1 MSVLEVKNIKKSF
14 GKVEVLRDIS
24 FSLEKGEVL
33 SIIGSSGSGKTTL
46 LRCLNFLEYADE
58 GTITVNGK
66 LLYDGKDGKSKRMK
80 EAEIRTKR
88 LHFGLVFQN
97 FNLFPHFNVLHNL
110 TLAPIKVLGISKKE
124 AEEQAYEQLRK
135 VGLGEKALLFP
146 HELSS
151 GQRQRVA
158 IARCL
163 MMKPRLMLFDE
174 PTSALDPIA
183 EAEVMDVMRKLKK
196 EIPQVIITHKISLV
210 KEIAD
215 KVIFMHEGRICEEGA
230 PADLLYLP
238 KQAATRSF
246 LSYQKN
252 MIYRIEH
259 VQFDRPELN
268 ARIECYCNRFGLGS
282 QAFHFVQL
290 VVEELLNL
298 LPLENGLVLVLSKS
312 DTEVRMSL
320 DVTLPFSETMYLDAM
335 QAKDDLSLSII
346 GGLCEVMLETTNEEG
361 RKLIHL
367 ELNKERLLM
376 N

>member
-1 MSVLEVKNIKKSF
+1 MIEVSHISKFFNGKKVLDDVSLSV
-14 GKVEVLRDIS
+14 GKCETLC
-24 FSLEKGEVL
+24 
-33 SIIGSSGSGKTTL
+33 IIGSIGSGKSTL
-46 LRCLNFLEYADE
+46 LRCIAGLERPE
-58 GTITVNGK
+58 CGTICF
-66 LLYDGKDGKSKRMK
+66 DGRPLICKNAGGYNHIGM
-80 EAEIRTKR
+80 
-88 LHFGLVFQN
+88 VFQN
-97 FNLFPHFNVLHNL
+97 FNLFPHFNVLRNL
-110 TLAPIKVLGISKKE
+110 TLAPIKVLGISRKE
-124 AEEQAYEQLRK
+124 AEEQAYEQLRR

-146 HELSS
+146 HELSA

-196 EIPQVIITHKISLV
+196 EIPQIIITHKISLV

-215 KVIFMHEGRICEEGA
+215 RIIFMHDGRICEEGT
-230 PADLLYLP
+230 PADLLNNP
-238 KQAATRSF
+238 TQAATRSF

-252 MIYRIEH
+252 MIYRVEH
-259 VQFDRPELN
+259 VLFDRPELN

-298 LPLENGLVLVLSKS
+298 LPLEKGLDLVLSKS

-320 DVTLPFSETMYLDAM
+320 DVTLPFSDTMYLDPM
-335 QAKDDLSLSII
+335 QAKDDLSLNII
-346 GGLCEVMLETTNEEG
+346 SGLCEVMLETTNEEG
-361 RKLIHL
+361 CKLIHL
-367 ELNKERLLM
+367 ELNKERLLIS
-376 N
+376 

>member
-1 MSVLEVKNIKKSF
+1 MIEVAHISKSYNGKKVLDDVSF
-14 GKVEVLRDIS
+14 RLGKRETIC
-24 FSLEKGEVL
+24 
-33 SIIGSSGSGKTTL
+33 IIGSMGSGKSTL
-46 LRCLNFLEYADE
+46 LRCIAGLEHPEQGVIHIE
-58 GTITVNGK
+58 GRPLTQKNTGGYNHIG
-66 LLYDGKDGKSKRMK
+66 M
-80 EAEIRTKR
+80 
-88 LHFGLVFQN
+88 VFQN
-97 FNLFPHFNVLHNL
+97 FNLFPHFNVLRNL
-110 TLAPIKVLGISKKE
+110 TLAPIKVLGLSEKE
-124 AEEQAYEQLRK
+124 AEEQAYQQLGK

-146 HELSS
+146 HELSD

-174 PTSALDPIA
+174 PTSALDPVA

-215 KVIFMHEGRICEEGA
+215 RVVFMHNGSVCEEGS
-230 PADLLYLP
+230 PADLLNMP
-238 KQAATRSF
+238 KQEATRSF

-252 MIYRIEH
+252 MIYRIDH

-290 VVEELLNL
+290 AVEELLNL
-298 LPLENGLVLVLSKS
+298 LPLENGLDLVLSKS

-320 DVTLPFSETMYLDAM
+320 DVTLPFSEKMYLDPM
-335 QAKDDLSLSII
+335 QAKDDLSLSIVE
-346 GGLCEVMLETTNEEG
+346 GLCEVIQETVDEDG
-361 RKLIHL
+361 RKHIHL
-367 ELNKERLLM
+367 ELNKDRLLL

>member
-1 MSVLEVKNIKKSF
+1 MIEVAHITKSYNGRKVLDDV
-14 GKVEVLRDIS
+14 S
-24 FSLEKGEVL
+24 FSLGKRETMC
-33 SIIGSSGSGKTTL
+33 IIGSMGSGKSTL
-46 LRCLNFLEYADE
+46 LRCIAGLESPEY
-58 GTITVNGK
+58 GTIC
-66 LLYDGKDGKSKRMK
+66 LDGLPLIHKNTEGYNHM
-80 EAEIRTKR
+80 
-88 LHFGLVFQN
+88 GMVFQN

-110 TLAPIKVLGISKKE
+110 TLAPIKVLGISRRE
-124 AEEQAYEQLRK
+124 AEEQAYEQLRR

-146 HELSS
+146 HELSA

-174 PTSALDPIA
+174 PTSALDPVA
-183 EAEVMDVMRKLKK
+183 EAEVMDVLRKLKK
-196 EIPQVIITHKISLV
+196 EIPQVIITHKMALV

-215 KVIFMHEGRICEEGA
+215 KVIFMYDGRVCEEGT
-230 PADLLYLP
+230 PADLLNNP
-238 KQAATRSF
+238 TQTATRSF

-259 VQFDRPELN
+259 VLFDRPELN

-298 LPLENGLVLVLSKS
+298 LPLEKGLDLVLSKS

-320 DVTLPFSETMYLDAM
+320 DVTLPSSDTMYLNPM
-335 QAKDDLSLSII
+335 QAKDDLSLNII
-346 GGLCEVMLETTNEEG
+346 SGLCEVMLETTNEEG
-361 RKLIHL
+361 YKLIHL
-367 ELNKERLLM
+367 ELNKERLLIS
-376 N
+376 

>member
-1 MSVLEVKNIKKSF
+1 MIEVSHISKFFNGKKVLDDVSLSV
-14 GKVEVLRDIS
+14 GKCETLC
-24 FSLEKGEVL
+24 
-33 SIIGSSGSGKTTL
+33 IIGSIGSGKSTL
-46 LRCLNFLEYADE
+46 LRCIAGLERPE
-58 GTITVNGK
+58 CGTICF
-66 LLYDGKDGKSKRMK
+66 DGRPLMCKNAGGYNHIGM
-80 EAEIRTKR
+80 
-88 LHFGLVFQN
+88 VFQN
-97 FNLFPHFNVLHNL
+97 FNLFPHFNVLRNL
-110 TLAPIKVLGISKKE
+110 TLAPIKVLGMSQKE
-124 AEEQAYEQLRK
+124 AEEQAFQQLKK

-146 HELSS
+146 HELSA

-196 EIPQVIITHKISLV
+196 EIPQIIITHKISLV

-215 KVIFMHEGRICEEGA
+215 RIIFMHDGRICEEGT
-230 PADLLYLP
+230 PADLLNNP
-238 KQAATRSF
+238 TQAATRSF

-252 MIYRIEH
+252 MIYRVEH
-259 VQFDRPELN
+259 VLFDRPELN

-298 LPLENGLVLVLSKS
+298 LPLEEGLDLVLSKS

-320 DVTLPFSETMYLDAM
+320 DVTLPFSETMYLDPM
-335 QAKDDLSLSII
+335 HAKDDLSLNII
-346 GGLCEVMLETTNEEG
+346 SGLCEVMLETTNEVG
-361 RKLIHL
+361 CKLIHL

-376 N
+376 S

>member
-1 MSVLEVKNIKKSF
+1 MIEVKHITKSYKGKKALDDVSLSL
-14 GKVEVLRDIS
+14 GKNETLC
-24 FSLEKGEVL
+24 
-33 SIIGSSGSGKTTL
+33 IIGSMGSGKSTL
-46 LRCLNFLEYADE
+46 LRCMAGLEHPEE
-58 GTITVNGK
+58 GEI
-66 LLYDGKDGKSKRMK
+66 YIDGVPLKQKNEGGYNHIGM
-80 EAEIRTKR
+80 
-88 LHFGLVFQN
+88 VFQS

-110 TLAPIKVLGISKKE
+110 TLAPIKVLGLSKKE
-124 AEEQAYEQLRK
+124 AEEQAYQQLQK

-146 HELSS
+146 HELSA

-174 PTSALDPIA
+174 PTSALDPVA

-215 KVIFMHEGRICEEGA
+215 RVVFMHEGRICEEGS
-230 PADLLYLP
+230 PADLLFVP

-252 MIYRIEH
+252 MIYRIENEK
-259 VQFDRPELN
+259 FDRPELN

-298 LPLENGLVLVLSKS
+298 LPMENGLDLVLSKS

-320 DVTLPFSETMYLDAM
+320 DVTLPFSETMYLDPS
-335 QAKDDLSLSII
+335 QAKDDLSLSLIE
-346 GGLCEVMLETTNEEG
+346 GLCEVMQETTDEED

-367 ELNKERLLM
+367 ELNKDRLLLD
-376 N
+376 

>member
-1 MSVLEVKNIKKSF
+1 MIEVSHISKFFNGKKVLDDVSLSV
-14 GKVEVLRDIS
+14 GKCETLC
-24 FSLEKGEVL
+24 
-33 SIIGSSGSGKTTL
+33 IIGSIGSGKSTL
-46 LRCLNFLEYADE
+46 LRCIAELERPE
-58 GTITVNGK
+58 CGTICF
-66 LLYDGKDGKSKRMK
+66 DGRPLMCKNAGGYNHIGM
-80 EAEIRTKR
+80 
-88 LHFGLVFQN
+88 VFQN
-97 FNLFPHFNVLHNL
+97 FNLFPHFNVLRNL
-110 TLAPIKVLGISKKE
+110 TLAPIKVLGMSQKE
-124 AEEQAYEQLRK
+124 AEEQAFQQLKK

-146 HELSS
+146 HELSA

-196 EIPQVIITHKISLV
+196 EIPQIIITHKISLV

-215 KVIFMHEGRICEEGA
+215 RIIFMHDGRICEEGT
-230 PADLLYLP
+230 PADLLNNP
-238 KQAATRSF
+238 TQAATRSF

-252 MIYRIEH
+252 MIYRVEH
-259 VQFDRPELN
+259 VLFDRPELN

-298 LPLENGLVLVLSKS
+298 LPLEKGLDLVLSKS

-320 DVTLPFSETMYLDAM
+320 DVTLPFSDTMYLDPM
-335 QAKDDLSLSII
+335 QAKDDLSLNII
-346 GGLCEVMLETTNEEG
+346 SGLCEVMLETTNEEG
-361 RKLIHL
+361 CKLIHL
-367 ELNKERLLM
+367 ELNKERLLIS
-376 N
+376 

>member
-1 MSVLEVKNIKKSF
+1 MIEVAHISKSYNGKKVLDDVSLCL
-14 GKVEVLRDIS
+14 GKRQTMC
-24 FSLEKGEVL
+24 
-33 SIIGSSGSGKTTL
+33 IIGSMGSGKSTL
-46 LRCLNFLEYADE
+46 LRCIAGLEIPEE
-58 GTITVNGK
+58 GSI
-66 LLYDGKDGKSKRMK
+66 YIDGTPL
-80 EAEIRTKR
+80 TKNNSGGYN
-88 LHFGLVFQN
+88 HIGMVFQN

-110 TLAPIKVLGISKKE
+110 TLAPVKVLGLSQKE
-124 AEEQAYEQLRK
+124 AEEQAYQQLRK

-146 HELSS
+146 RELSD

-215 KVIFMHEGRICEEGA
+215 QVVFMHNGRVCEEGT
-230 PADLLYLP
+230 PAQLLHMP
-238 KQAATRSF
+238 KQEATRSF

-252 MIYRIEH
+252 MIYRIDH
-259 VQFDRPELN
+259 AQFDRPELN

-298 LPLENGLVLVLSKS
+298 LPLENGLDLVLSKS

-320 DVTLPFSETMYLDAM
+320 DITLPFSEKMYLDSM

-346 GGLCEVMLETTNEEG
+346 EGLCEVVQETTDDVG
-361 RKLIHL
+361 RKYIHL
-367 ELNKERLLM
+367 ELNKDRLLM

>member
-1 MSVLEVKNIKKSF
+1 MIEVSHISKFFNGKKVLDDVSLSV
-14 GKVEVLRDIS
+14 GKCETLC
-24 FSLEKGEVL
+24 
-33 SIIGSSGSGKTTL
+33 IIGSIGSGKSTL
-46 LRCLNFLEYADE
+46 LRCIAGLERPE
-58 GTITVNGK
+58 CGTICF
-66 LLYDGKDGKSKRMK
+66 DGRPLMCKNAGGYNHIGM
-80 EAEIRTKR
+80 
-88 LHFGLVFQN
+88 VFQN
-97 FNLFPHFNVLHNL
+97 FNLFPHFNVLRNL
-110 TLAPIKVLGISKKE
+110 TLAPIKVLGMSQKE
-124 AEEQAYEQLRK
+124 AEEQAFQQLKK

-146 HELSS
+146 HELSA

-196 EIPQVIITHKISLV
+196 EIPQIIITHKISLV

-215 KVIFMHEGRICEEGA
+215 RIIFMHDGRICEEGT
-230 PADLLYLP
+230 PADLLNNP
-238 KQAATRSF
+238 TQAATRSF

-259 VQFDRPELN
+259 VLFDRPELN

-298 LPLENGLVLVLSKS
+298 LPLEKGLDLVLSKS

-320 DVTLPFSETMYLDAM
+320 DVTLPFSDTMYLDPM
-335 QAKDDLSLSII
+335 QAKDDLSLNII
-346 GGLCEVMLETTNEEG
+346 SGLCEVMLETTNEE
-361 RKLIHL
+361 RCKLIHL
-367 ELNKERLLM
+367 ELNKERLLIS
-376 N
+376 

>member
-1 MSVLEVKNIKKSF
+1 MIEVKHITKSYKGKKALDDVSLSL
-14 GKVEVLRDIS
+14 GKNETLC
-24 FSLEKGEVL
+24 
-33 SIIGSSGSGKTTL
+33 IIGSMGSGKSTL
-46 LRCLNFLEYADE
+46 LRCIAGLEHPEE
-58 GTITVNGK
+58 GDIYIGGSPLTK
-66 LLYDGKDGKSKRMK
+66 KKSGGYNHIGM
-80 EAEIRTKR
+80 
-88 LHFGLVFQN
+88 VFQN

-110 TLAPIKVLGISKKE
+110 TLAPVKVLGLSKKE
-124 AEEQAYEQLRK
+124 AEEQAYQQLQK

-146 HELSS
+146 HELSA

-215 KVIFMHEGRICEEGA
+215 RVVFMDKGKICEEGS
-230 PADLLYLP
+230 PADLLHAP

-252 MIYRIEH
+252 MIYRIENEN
-259 VQFDRPELN
+259 FDRPELN

-298 LPLENGLVLVLSKS
+298 LPVNNGLDLVLSKS
-312 DTEVRMSL
+312 DTEVRMTL
-320 DVTLPFSETMYLDAM
+320 DVTLPFAETMYLDPS
-335 QAKDDLSLSII
+335 QAKDDLSLSLVE
-346 GGLCEVMLETTNEEG
+346 GLCEVMLETTDEEG

-367 ELNKERLLM
+367 ELNKDRLLLD
-376 N
+376 

>member
-1 MSVLEVKNIKKSF
+1 MIEVAHITKSYN
-14 GKVEVLRDIS
+14 GRKILDDVS
-24 FSLEKGEVL
+24 FSLGKRETMC
-33 SIIGSSGSGKTTL
+33 IIGSMGSGKSTL
-46 LRCLNFLEYADE
+46 LRCIAGLESPEY
-58 GTITVNGK
+58 GTIC
-66 LLYDGKDGKSKRMK
+66 LDGLPLIHKN
-80 EAEIRTKR
+80 AEGYN
-88 LHFGLVFQN
+88 HMGMVFQN

-110 TLAPIKVLGISKKE
+110 TLAPIKVLGISRKE
-124 AEEQAYEQLRK
+124 AEEQAYEQLRR

-146 HELSS
+146 HELSA

-174 PTSALDPIA
+174 PTSALDPVA

-196 EIPQVIITHKISLV
+196 EITQVIITHKISLV

-215 KVIFMHEGRICEEGA
+215 KVIFMHDGRICEEGT
-230 PADLLYLP
+230 PADLLNLP
-238 KQAATRSF
+238 KQVATRSF

-259 VQFDRPELN
+259 ALFDRPELN

-298 LPLENGLVLVLSKS
+298 LPLENGLDLVLSKS

-320 DVTLPFSETMYLDAM
+320 DVTLPFSETMYLDPM
-335 QAKDDLSLSII
+335 HAKDDLSLNII
-346 GGLCEVMLETTNEEG
+346 SGLCEVMLETTNEVG
-361 RKLIHL
+361 CKLIHL

-376 N
+376 S